1 MFDMIASPSSIWD
14 DMFRMTD
21 ALLQY
26 PFKDNKSLENNG
38 LKRLISRPH
47 NIVNVKDN
55 DGKVIAQRLEVV
67 TTPFKKED
75 VKVTVDNDTLTIQC
89 GSENKEQKVEDEYV
103 YKGISA
109 QSYTFSLKMGNN
121 VDKSAIKAKN
131 TDGVLTITLPFVQ
144 KKEEPKQ
151 ITNIEVE

>member
-1 MFDMIASPSSIWD
+1 MD
-14 DMFRMTD
+14 
-21 ALLQY
+21 
-26 PFKDNKSLENNG
+26 K
-38 LKRLISRPH
+38 
-47 NIVNVKDN
+47 
-55 DGKVIAQRLEVV
+55 
-67 TTPFKKED
+67 
-75 VKVTVDNDTLTIQC
+75 DTLTIQC
-89 GSENKEQKVEDEYV
+89 GSENNEQKVEDEYV